1 MRGLILAG
9 GSGTRLWPLSRKSY
23 PKQFAQL
30 TRDHTLLQ
38 AAADRVSGAG
48 FAPPI
53 ILTQSDFRFIVPEQL
68 TGIGIEPGPVLLEPE
83 AAFEGLFVRKG
94 KMRLWV
100 SEDDRRLITKATIK
114 VPVASLVLKLKEVTG
129 PGDDIWVTKSAEK
142 GPKKKTA
149 ARRRRR

>member
-1 MRGLILAG
+1 MIVPVLLCG

-68 TGIGIEPGPVLLEPE
+68 AGIGIEPGPVLLEPE
-83 AAFEGLFVRKG
+83 GRNTAPAILAAALWQARAHAPFSGQLLRCGRGPSPGGL
-94 KMRLWV
+94 RL
-100 SEDDRRLITKATIK
+100 SARARAGTAT
-114 VPVASLVLKLKEVTG
+114 
-129 PGDDIWVTKSAEK
+129 
-142 GPKKKTA
+142 
-149 ARRRRR
+149 R